1 MERERI
7 EEEIDRLAE
16 KMADLEPGTE
26 DYSKLLQAMQKL
38 HEMLYK
44 DVEAEN
50 TRIAKTMDQDLRER
64 ELDQRE
70 RETDIRAKSSK
81 WDAVWNFLGKLA
93 SGVIAIGGILLLGDI
108 KEEQGVVD
116 KDKFSL
122 VRGMF
127 PKG

>member
-7 EEEIDRLAE
+7 EEEIDRLDT
-16 KMADLEPGTE
+16 KMANLELGTE
-26 DYSKLLQAMQKL
+26 EYNKLLPVRQKL
-38 HEMLYK
+38 HEMFHK
-44 DVEAEN
+44 DLEAEN
-50 TRIAKTMDQDLRER
+50 TRIAKTMDLDLRER
-64 ELDQRE
+64 ELDLRE
-70 RETDIRAKSSK
+70 RETEIRAKSSK

-93 SGVIAIGGILLLGDI
+93 SGVVAIGGILLLGDI